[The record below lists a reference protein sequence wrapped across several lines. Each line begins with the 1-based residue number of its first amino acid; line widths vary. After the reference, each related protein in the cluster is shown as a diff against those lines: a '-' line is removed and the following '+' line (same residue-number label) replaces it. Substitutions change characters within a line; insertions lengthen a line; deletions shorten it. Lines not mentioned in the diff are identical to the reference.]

1 MSWLHITRRL
11 TMKRICLGLMV
22 ILLASAI
29 HSQSWAA
36 WWLEKEAGGKR
47 IEISDKK
54 LPFHAGVIK
63 CVVSGTVFSRMQ
75 DDTVAEHR
83 NLTCWV
89 SKDTSVTVQANCEY
103 PRNALTILKIS
114 KSGKVYKPAL
124 ICGKNK

>member
-1 MSWLHITRRL
+1 MSRLHITRGH
-11 TMKRICLGLMV
+11 TMKRICLGLVV

-36 WWLEKEAGGKR
+36 WWLEKEAGSKR

-54 LPFHAGVIK
+54 LPFHVGGIK
-63 CVVSGTVFSRMQ
+63 CAVAGTVFSRMQ

-83 NLTCWV
+83 NLTCWI

-114 KSGKVYKPAL
+114 KSGKGYKPAL